1 MNRKGILAATLVGLL
16 VAVPVAAQ
24 EGDEAADTTGATED
38 GETAEAAT
46 GEADGQGDAVAPAHD
61 WEFALAPSGNAPDAG
76 GIVMVVEE
84 EEGSSFR
91 VSVEGLPEVDSLD
104 SENRDVNAY
113 TVWVVPSRDQVSE
126 STLAGV
132 IDVGPEGSGEFEGT
146 TELETF
152 GVVVTATPD
161 GAPERIGG
169 VPVLTGIPVTSEP
182 AEAGAEEPPADEGDG
197 QEEPPAPEAGTGDET
212 DSEEA
217 VTPGS

>member
-1 MNRKGILAATLVGLL
+1 MNCKGILAATLVGLL

-24 EGDEAADTTGATED
+24 EGDAAADTTGAAED
-38 GETAEAAT
+38 DQTV
-46 GEADGQGDAVAPAHD
+46 EADAREAGGEGDAAVPAHD
-61 WEFALAPSGNAPDAG
+61 WEFALAPSGNAPEAG
-76 GIVMVVEE
+76 GVVMVVEE
-84 EEGSSFR
+84 EDGSSFR

-113 TVWVVPSRDQVSE
+113 TVWVVPSRDRVSE

-146 TELETF
+146 TDLATF

-182 AEAGAEEPPADEGDG
+182 AEAATAEPPAQEGEAQDEPD
-197 QEEPPAPEAGTGDET
+197 AAAGDET
-212 DSEEA
+212 GSEEA
-217 VTPGS
+217 RAPGS

>member
-24 EGDEAADTTGATED
+24 EGDAAADTTGAAED
-38 GETAEAAT
+38 DQTV
-46 GEADGQGDAVAPAHD
+46 EADAGEGDAAGPAHD

-182 AEAGAEEPPADEGDG
+182 AEAATEEPPAQEGEAQG
-197 QEEPPAPEAGTGDET
+197 EPSAGTGDET

-217 VTPGS
+217 RTPGS